1 MPGYVALHGA
11 FLIRTKD
18 RYMSKAQFSESTSA
32 DPVERAIAQKVTN
45 ILNDR
50 SLDREQRKALVQR
63 AQRELIEHR
72 ERKASQAHLANNT
85 ADVRLPTGY
94 QRRGTQ
100 FANGRVLVAVFK
112 RNTGFV
118 WLDAG
123 EAPVRR

>member
-1 MPGYVALHGA
+1 
-11 FLIRTKD
+11 
-18 RYMSKAQFSESTSA
+18 MSKAQFTESTST
-32 DPVERAIAQKVTN
+32 DPVERAIARKVTN

-50 SLDREQRKALVQR
+50 ALDREQRKALVQR

-72 ERKASQAHLANNT
+72 ERKASQAQLASNT

-100 FANGRVLVAVFK
+100 VANGRVLVAVFK

-118 WLDAG
+118 WLDTG
-123 EAPVRR
+123 EAPVKR